1 VAGDYRVS
9 LSSQTDQAQDSIE
22 LRATVKTSAAWGLIG
37 VGLIVLVFAGLS
49 IIFRRFGRR

>member
-1 VAGDYRVS
+1 

-49 IIFRRFGRR
+49 IVFRRFGRR